1 MKKIYILAFL
11 TFGFAFTA
19 SAQLYFENFEGFNLG
34 DISSQSPH
42 WRTWSGNNGGAED
55 ADVVSGGQEGVRSLK
70 IDGSQVT
77 DQLLLIPGNPSSGQ
91 YVVGFYLAMHPGKS
105 FYFNMQAALTPGS
118 DPWQQALMG
127 GNVYFN
133 CDGASD
139 GVGIVTST
147 TDCSAP
153 EQTFS
158 YPVDTYF
165 RVTLYYDLDNQ
176 TWSMRINFDLVF
188 ENHPFTFGS
197 QVFQSLAAID
207 FYSASAT
214 NEGYIDVVEILDQTT
229 VGTEDFDANV
239 FTVYP
244 NPVQNQL
251 NIQSQAVVDAVEVY
265 DIMGKLVISEKPLK
279 ISPSIDTNALAP
291 GSYLAKVTLGDTSKT
306 VKIIKQ

>member
-1 MKKIYILAFL
+1 MKKMYILVFMA
-11 TFGFAFTA
+11 FGFTFTA
-19 SAQLYFENFEGFNLG
+19 SAQLYFENFESFNLG
-34 DISSQSPH
+34 DISPQSPH
-42 WRTWSGNNGGAED
+42 WRTWSGVDGGAED
-55 ADVVSGGQEGVRSLK
+55 ADVVAGGQEGNRSLI
-70 IDGSQVT
+70 IDGSQIT

-91 YVVGFYLAMHPGKS
+91 FAVGFYLAMHPGKS

-153 EQTFS
+153 EETFS

-165 RVTLYYDLDNQ
+165 RVTCYYDLDNQ
-176 TWSMRINFDLVF
+176 TWSLRINSNLVF
-188 ENHPFTFGS
+188 ENHPFAFGTQTFE
-197 QVFQSLAAID
+197 SLAAID
-207 FYSASAT
+207 FYSASPT

-229 VGTEDFDANV
+229 VGTEDFDATV
-239 FTVYP
+239 FSVYP
-244 NPVQNQL
+244 NPVKNVL
-251 NIQSQAVVDAVEVY
+251 NIQSMAVVETVEIY
-265 DIMGKLVISEKPLK
+265 DIMGKLLISEKPAT
-279 ISPSIDTNALAP
+279 ISPNINTSNLSP
-291 GSYLAKVTLGDTSKT
+291 GTYLAKVTIGDASKT